1 MIRSTVYFDRI
12 PNAVVNNE
20 SINNQEEPDE
30 FERALDAF
38 INSELELLKDND
50 EYEFESDFD
59 NVPDTSADTPKENAE
74 ESFITPAFSR
84 LVGLKAVKEKLN
96 TYEKVVRFNKLRS
109 DIGLPYPSMPLHA
122 MFLGSPGTGKTTVA
136 KMMGV
141 MLRRA
146 GLLSRGHVVIK
157 ERSTLMGPC
166 YGNEEANTLAAI
178 EEAQGGILFID
189 EAYQLCQHND
199 PKDPAKFVIETLMM
213 ALADESKRDWMLILA
228 GYPEPMKRMFGMN
241 PGLKSRIPDSN
252 IYVFDDFTGQEL
264 MEIAEGYIERNQF
277 SLSSEARNALSQRL
291 AADYANK
298 GDNFG
303 NARYVVNLIET
314 EILPAMAMRVVSAGL
329 SDAGSLSEIQASDIP
344 VAVKSIQLPRLRI
357 GYCA

>member
-1 MIRSTVYFDRI
+1 
-12 PNAVVNNE
+12 
-20 SINNQEEPDE
+20 
-30 FERALDAF
+30 
-38 INSELELLKDND
+38 
-50 EYEFESDFD
+50 
-59 NVPDTSADTPKENAE
+59 
-74 ESFITPAFSR
+74 
-84 LVGLKAVKEKLN
+84 
-96 TYEKVVRFNKLRS
+96 
-109 DIGLPYPSMPLHA
+109 
-122 MFLGSPGTGKTTVA
+122 
-136 KMMGV
+136 
-141 MLRRA
+141 
-146 GLLSRGHVVIK
+146 
-157 ERSTLMGPC
+157 
-166 YGNEEANTLAAI
+166 
-178 EEAQGGILFID
+178 
-189 EAYQLCQHND
+189 
-199 PKDPAKFVIETLMM
+199 MM